1 MFLKRIIA
9 PVRKCLFSRGAREQ
23 HLAVEEC
30 IIVKRL
36 RELIEVTPQVSP
48 TLRVVERVEG
58 GVRPAGD

>member
-23 HLAVEEC
+23 HLTVEEC

-58 GVRPAGD
+58 GVRLAGD